1 LKHSVFL
8 ASRDST
14 PFSLKLASPPSL
26 PETLAEIHHEGAS
39 GRLASVKITVAVA
52 GLW

>member
-1 LKHSVFL
+1 MIEVGPLQSGEI
-8 ASRDST
+8 
-14 PFSLKLASPPSL
+14 KLASPPSL
-26 PETLAEIHHEGAS
+26 PETLAEIHHKGAS